1 MYELRAAGVLDL
13 DVDVEEAA
21 FGIEVRAHLWMS
33 VAPARLAAAGGA
45 LATHPEVPFAA
56 ATTGASNLMATV
68 LCRDDYA
75 LYRYLTER
83 IASLDGVTAL
93 EVAPII
99 RTVKRAATVVPA
111 G

>member
-1 MYELRAAGVLDL
+1 M
-13 DVDVEEAA
+13 
-21 FGIEVRAHLWMS
+21 
-33 VAPARLAAAGGA
+33 GGA
-45 LATHPEVPFAA
+45 LAGHPEVPLAA